1 MNQMPDIHYLILVG
15 VVSGAIGI
23 VWKIVF
29 DWLQKKREN
38 GHLSEIEF
46 NVKEMHER
54 QKKMWE
60 AIERMEGKLK

>member
-1 MNQMPDIHYLILVG
+1 MDQMPDIHYLILVG

-29 DWLQKKREN
+29 DWLQKRQEN
-38 GHLSEIEF
+38 GHLSRIVYILE
-46 NVKEMHER
+46 EMHDR

-60 AIERMEGKLK
+60 AIERIEGKRK